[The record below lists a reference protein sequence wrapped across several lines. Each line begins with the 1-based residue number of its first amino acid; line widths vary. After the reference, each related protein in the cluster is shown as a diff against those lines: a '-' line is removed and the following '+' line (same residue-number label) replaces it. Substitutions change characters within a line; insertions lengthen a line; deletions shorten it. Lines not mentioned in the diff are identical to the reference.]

1 VPIPSSN
8 ARDSFYHQSFLTPSP
23 QMLDENERSHYCQP
37 GYERGRSCA
46 NNTIEGRGND

>member
-1 VPIPSSN
+1 
-8 ARDSFYHQSFLTPSP
+8 
-23 QMLDENERSHYCQP
+23 MLDENERSDYCQP